1 MKMFSVPRVLL
12 CVCDPGQKASLQ
24 RSLAAHA
31 ELSWACNS
39 QEIARQL
46 EQGKYDTV
54 FCARALCSGTWI
66 EVMRQV
72 QQICPE
78 LPVIILS
85 QTADEREWLE
95 VLAAGGF
102 DLLGLPCN

>member
-12 CVCDPGQKASLQ
+12 CVGDAGQKASLQ
-24 RSLAAHA
+24 QSLAPYA
-31 ELSWACNS
+31 ELSWACNPG
-39 QEIARQL
+39 EIARRL
-46 EQGKYDTV
+46 EQERYDAV
-54 FCARALCSGTWI
+54 FCARDLCSGTWI